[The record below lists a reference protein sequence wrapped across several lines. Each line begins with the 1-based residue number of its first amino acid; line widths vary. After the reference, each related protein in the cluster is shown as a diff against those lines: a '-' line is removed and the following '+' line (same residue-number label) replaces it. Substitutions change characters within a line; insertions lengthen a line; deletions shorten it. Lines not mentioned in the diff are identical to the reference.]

1 MLRLAALLPLAA
13 LASVALAQPVAP
25 PRPLDVN
32 PKPVASDP
40 AVRIDYD
47 IVYVRM
53 PRKGDAVGT
62 SWAEIANPTYTDA
75 GADLMLLHPDGTEEV
90 LIPGGKGAVTDPVVS
105 FDGEWVYYAFFHD
118 LAGGSHTQGPP
129 AGADIC
135 KFHLKT
141 RRNVV
146 LTKQAFTP
154 NLGAGDWAKDFRT
167 PQAGKNS
174 IPFGVFNLGPCP
186 LPDGRVMFTS
196 NRNAFK
202 PPKRIP
208 HLMQLFV
215 MDDDGS
221 NVECVGHLNLGGALH
236 PTMLKDGRVMFSSL
250 ESQGMRHSILWGLWT
265 IHPDGTNWGPLV
277 SAFMPGPN
285 PTAYHFQTQL
295 TDGRVVAEEYY
306 NQTSNGF
313 GSLVAFPPGP
323 PAGEPPFGP
332 GLASD
337 PRNPVLQHGREG
349 ATPRVRRLPFSPFG
363 ITSLTPFARADEG
376 PADFAGPVSAPV
388 RPRTQATGPRVGKVT
403 HPSAAPKN
411 HLLLAWSTGPVNGG
425 YTVHVPAVDSG
436 IYLLKDGKAIDEPGR
451 LLKIKDDPRY
461 NEHWPRAVVPYSA
474 VHGVASPAVLPTRA
488 NDGKLSKHLPAG
500 TPFGLVGT
508 SSLFKRE
515 SYPNGVVKGVTATAA
530 TGAGYADLDPF
541 NSAEPAAGNWFNQGA
556 DAGRY
561 TNADIHA
568 VRVVMTEPMT
578 DRPVGPASGRT
589 FRSHAS
595 ERLRILGE
603 IPVRKFPRNPSP
615 QPPPPRGEGVPAQQS
630 LPSAGSV
637 EPGASKSVGTSPP
650 FPLREGG
657 PGGLGLP
664 AGAPAASTTGEPL
677 DPDGNPDTS
686 FLAKIPADVGFTF
699 QTIDRHGMVLN
710 MAQTWHQVRPGEI
723 RNDCGGCHAHS
734 QQPTLF
740 ERTAAARPD
749 YDVFDLT
756 HGAPLLTTRAN
767 DQSAKRWD
775 DKNETGLKTAPG
787 VADVEYFRDVKPIL
801 DRSCVACHTA
811 KGGQA
816 AGNLVLDDAKTVDLP
831 DCDDVPG
838 TYYRLAMDGAARFGH
853 KPVTGSW
860 RLPNASRYVRMFQS
874 RRSLLV
880 WKVFGRRLD
889 GWSNDDFPTE
899 TEPGNSRTLKLK
911 GAPVADTV
919 ANRNLA
925 DLDFTGSVMP
935 PPAAVASGKVKAL
948 TDEDRLTL
956 VRWIDL
962 GCPID
967 LDRNGRGWL
976 ADDQRPT
983 LTVALPR
990 AGTNPP
996 LTRLL
1001 IGAHDTTAL
1010 DPAGFTVT
1018 ADFAVEGAAA
1028 GTNLAPRFRP
1038 AGPGVWELP
1047 LTAPLAVR
1055 RGVLTVSVR
1064 DRAGNV
1070 TRTERTFSAP

>member
-1 MLRLAALLPLAA
+1 MSRLAALLPLAA

-25 PRPLDVN
+25 PRTLN
-32 PKPVASDP
+32 ISPKPVATDP

-62 SWAEIANPTYTDA
+62 SWAEIANPTYTDP

-90 LIPGGKGAVTDPVVS
+90 LVPGGKGAVTDPVVS

-118 LAGGSHTQGPP
+118 LAGGTHIQGPP
-129 AGADIC
+129 AGADIY
-135 KFHLKT
+135 KLHLKT
-141 RRNVV
+141 REKVR
-146 LTKQAFTP
+146 LTKQTFTP
-154 NLGAGDWAKDFRT
+154 NLGAGDWSKDFRT
-167 PQAGKNS
+167 PEAGKNS

-186 LPDGRVMFTS
+186 LPGGKVMFTS

-250 ESQGMRHSILWGLWT
+250 ESQGLRHSILWGLWT

-295 TDGRVVAEEYY
+295 SDGRVVAEEYY

-332 GLASD
+332 GLATD
-337 PRNPVLQHGREG
+337 PRNPALEHGRIGSE
-349 ATPRVRRLPFSPFG
+349 PRVRRLPFSPFG

-376 PADFAGPVSAPV
+376 PADFASGAVPPSPVPGSL
-388 RPRTQATGPRVGKVT
+388 RPRPQPTGVRVGKVT

-411 HLLLAWSTGPVNGG
+411 HLLLAWSPGPVNGG

-436 IYLLKDGKAIDEPGR
+436 IYLLKDGKAVAEPGQ

-474 VHGVASPAVLPTRA
+474 VHGVAEPAKLPTLA

-508 SSLFKRE
+508 SSLLKRE
-515 SYPNGVVKGVTATAA
+515 SYPNGVVEGVTATAA
-530 TGAGYADLDPF
+530 NGAGYADLGAF
-541 NSAEPAAGNWFNQGA
+541 NPAELPAGNWFNQGA

-561 TNADIHA
+561 ANADVHA
-568 VRVVMTEPMT
+568 VRIVMMEPLT
-578 DRPVGPASGRT
+578 DRGVGPASGRT
-589 FRSHAS
+589 FRNHAS

-603 IPVRKFPRNPSP
+603 IPVRKF
-615 QPPPPRGEGVPAQQS
+615 A
-630 LPSAGSV
+630 AG
-637 EPGASKSVGTSPP
+637 K
-650 FPLREGG
+650 
-657 PGGLGLP
+657 
-664 AGAPAASTTGEPL
+664 EPL

-699 QTIDRHGMVLN
+699 QTLDRHGMVLN

-756 HGAPLLTTRAN
+756 NGASLLTSRAN
-767 DQSAKRWD
+767 DQSNKRWD
-775 DKNETGLKTAPG
+775 DKTETGLKTAPG
-787 VADVEYFRDVKPIL
+787 VVDVEYFRDVKPIL

-811 KGGQA
+811 SGGKA
-816 AGNLVLDDAKTVDLP
+816 AGNLVLDDSKTVSLP

-853 KPVTGSW
+853 KPITGSW

-899 TEPGNSRTLKLK
+899 TEPGNPRTLKLK
-911 GAPVADTV
+911 GQPVADTA

-935 PPAAVASGKVKAL
+935 PPDAVAAGKVKAL
-948 TDEDRLTL
+948 TDEDRLML

-983 LTVALPR
+983 LTVSLPR
-990 AGTNPP
+990 AGANPP
-996 LTRLL
+996 LKRLL
-1001 IGAHDTTAL
+1001 VGAHDTTAL
-1010 DPAGFTVT
+1010 DPAGLTVT
-1018 ADFAVEGAAA
+1018 ADFAVEGAAPGA
-1028 GTNLAPRFRP
+1028 NLAPRFRP

-1047 LTAPLAVR
+1047 LAAPLTVR

-1070 TRTERTFSAP
+1070 TRAERTFSAQ